1 MNNIDK
7 NYRQEKLESIAVRL
21 KAIYMDPD
29 NFNVSTMKDVV
40 DAYKSMLMKRQP
52 KSEKRVVAII
62 ERRLNDVLSLA
73 LDTNVLRS
81 TDVETIFGLGIRT
94 TKRGV
99 VGYGRIENTLLVKQK
114 ADFNALVR
122 VFTSGDKITMRLN
135 YDLFEEIIMGAE
147 GRIIHLMFDSICLL
161 NSTVQQPY
169 YKAVYKNGD
178 TLEYKGT
185 DILRLVNQA
194 VKRNGNNL
202 RILDGWNFKTP
213 HYAPEHI
220 TSVLKNAVEQNP
232 KLLNQALRIA
242 DSCFYRLNIYDLK
255 NLASKIQNRR
265 EREQDYGFQA
275 RR

>member
-1 MNNIDK
+1 
-7 NYRQEKLESIAVRL
+7 
-21 KAIYMDPD
+21 
-29 NFNVSTMKDVV
+29 
-40 DAYKSMLMKRQP
+40 MLMKRQP